1 MAFTKPKGLVTGVT
15 FCSMVS
21 VGLFLFNPIPP
32 VGLVAAIDL
41 AAMAAL
47 LLCGLLF
54 PSQVERFRQRVSRAL
69 EKEPKTNISRW
80 VP

>member
-1 MAFTKPKGLVTGVT
+1 MAFTKRKGLVTGVT

-21 VGLFLFNPIPP
+21 VGLFLFNPIP

-69 EKEPKTNISRW
+69 EKEPLTNISRW